1 MKSAILKSYCYI
13 DPSAGPCILFR
24 NWLIWLDSFDKSEI
38 LISTEMV
45 WPGQFWQMECVL
57 CLFRIKSSVKH
68 SWALSLS
75 YTNNI
80 SYTKRLSRLHLFKAI
95 FTLYRMAFAPARKPY
110 RIGLLFT
117 HTAPINVNP
126 VGGGGSAD
134 KGRGFDAWD
143 YSPCRAFDRVKRPR
157 GRDIWLWP
165 TEAWYQ
171 FRSGYQV
178 RPSKLPES
186 HAVGER
192 YEVFIWFNR
201 HNPIL

>member
-126 VGGGGSAD
+126 VGGGGE
-134 KGRGFDAWD
+134 
-143 YSPCRAFDRVKRPR
+143 CRQGA
-157 GRDIWLWP
+157 GIWCLRLFP
-165 TEAWYQ
+165 LSG
-171 FRSGYQV
+171 FRSCEATPGPGHLTLTDGSLVSIQK
-178 RPSKLPES
+178 RLPSPSLEASWKSRCRRKVWSFHL
-186 HAVGER
+186 
-192 YEVFIWFNR
+192 I
-201 HNPIL
+201 